1 MLKYLKVQSKVATVI
16 TENRVDAIKGVF
28 TLETKS

>member
-1 MLKYLKVQSKVATVI
+1 MLQYLKVQSKVI
-16 TENRVDAIKGVF
+16 TENRVNTIKGVF